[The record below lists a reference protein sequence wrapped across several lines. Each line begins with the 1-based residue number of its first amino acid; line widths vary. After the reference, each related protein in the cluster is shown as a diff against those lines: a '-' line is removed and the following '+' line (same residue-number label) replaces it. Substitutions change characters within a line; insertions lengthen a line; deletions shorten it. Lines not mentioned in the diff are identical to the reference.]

1 MLPHKTYLRKT
12 LSLQLKLRIIKAM
25 KRLLIKNFGPI
36 KEANLTL
43 GQVNIITGM
52 QSSGKS
58 CVLKTACYCSWVEK
72 RLELTQ
78 KVNGFGKGS
87 AFIDTMADYYKMSGY
102 IQDGTYIEYETRHLK
117 FSYDHLS
124 KTFKMTWKSKRWEYR
139 QPKVSYIPADR
150 NLVSAIPGWSSLSM
164 DGNMIEFMS
173 DWDKARR
180 FVKKEENFLDLGMSY
195 YYDSMSNYDTIQL
208 DNGMPL
214 MLRETSS
221 GVQSLLPMYVH
232 LDYLVNG
239 QYKDRNSKISYD
251 KKEERKNLLSTIYNK
266 FKNKNKD
273 VHTETVTIDGYDYN
287 FINHEDAERFKAM
300 YNKYINIDHSEIFLE
315 EPENNLFPPTQCK
328 FMNWLLDAIK
338 GHDDMLFIATHSPY
352 VLNQLIKVTPEDLNV
367 LFTYPSGVNERT
379 YFVRQLSEE
388 ETHEIY
394 DNGIDMFFNFELY
407 V

>member
-1 MLPHKTYLRKT
+1 
-12 LSLQLKLRIIKAM
+12 M

-43 GQVNIITGM
+43 GQVNIIIGM

-87 AFIDTMADYYKMSGY
+87 MFIDIMADYYKMAGY
-102 IQDGTYIEYETRHLK
+102 ILDNTYIEYETCHLK
-117 FSYDHLS
+117 FSYDHSS
-124 KTFKMTWKSKRWEYR
+124 KTFKMTWKSKQWEYKR
-139 QPKVSYIPADR
+139 PKVSYIPADR
-150 NLVSAIPGWSSLSM
+150 NLVAAIPGWSSLSM

-180 FVKKEENFLDLGMSY
+180 FIQKEENFLNLGMSY
-195 YYDSMSNYDTIQL
+195 SYDSMSNSDKIQL
-208 DNGMPL
+208 ENGKPL
-214 MLRETSS
+214 MLKESSS

-239 QYKDRNSKISYD
+239 QYEDRKGEISYD
-251 KKEERKNLLSTIYNK
+251 QKEERKNLLSLLYSK
-266 FKNKNKD
+266 FRSEGNV
-273 VHTETVTIDGYDYN
+273 VHSETVTVEGYDYN
-287 FINHEDAERFKAM
+287 FVGPEEAERFEAM
-300 YNKYINIDHSEIFLE
+300 YNKYINVDHSEIFLE
-315 EPENNLFPPTQCK
+315 EPEDNLFPPTQCK
-328 FMNWLLDAIK
+328 FVDWLLEVIK
-338 GHDDMLFIATHSPY
+338 KHHDMLFMATHSPY
-352 VLNQLIKVTPEDLNV
+352 VLNQLIKVAPNGLTV
-367 LFTYPSGVNERT
+367 LFTYPSDDADRT
-379 YFVRQLSEE
+379 YCVRQLSEE

-394 DNGIDMFFNFELY
+394 DNGVDMFFNFELY

>member
-1 MLPHKTYLRKT
+1 
-12 LSLQLKLRIIKAM
+12 M

-78 KVNGFGKGS
+78 KVNGFGKDS
-87 AFIDTMADYYKMSGY
+87 AFIDIMADYYKMAGY
-102 IQDGTYIEYETRHLK
+102 IQDNTYIEYETRYLK
-117 FSYDHLS
+117 FSYDHSS
-124 KTFKMTWKSKRWEYR
+124 KTFNNTWKSKRWEYKR
-139 QPKVSYIPADR
+139 PKVSYIPADR
-150 NLVSAIPGWSSLSM
+150 NLVAAIPGWSSLSM

-180 FVKKEENFLDLGMSY
+180 FVKKEENVLDLGMSY
-195 YYDSMSNYDTIQL
+195 SYDSQSNSDRIQL
-208 DNGMPL
+208 ENGKPL
-214 MLRETSS
+214 MLRESSS

-239 QYKDRNSKISYD
+239 QYKERNDKISYD

-266 FKNKNKD
+266 FKSKEEA
-273 VHTETVTIDGYDYN
+273 VHSETVTIEGYDYN
-287 FINHEDAERFKAM
+287 FVSKEEAERFRSM
-300 YNKYINIDHSEIFLE
+300 YRKYINVDHSEIFLE
-315 EPENNLFPPTQCK
+315 EPEDNLFPPTQCK
-328 FMNWLLDAIK
+328 FVNWLLDAIEQ
-338 GHDDMLFIATHSPY
+338 HNDMLFIATHSPY
-352 VLNQLIKVTPEDLNV
+352 VLNQLIKVSPKGMNV
-367 LFTYPSGVNERT
+367 LFTYPSNDAERS
-379 YFVRQLSEE
+379 YCVRQLSEE
-388 ETHEIY
+388 EIHEIY
-394 DNGIDMFFNFELY
+394 DNGVDMFFNFELY